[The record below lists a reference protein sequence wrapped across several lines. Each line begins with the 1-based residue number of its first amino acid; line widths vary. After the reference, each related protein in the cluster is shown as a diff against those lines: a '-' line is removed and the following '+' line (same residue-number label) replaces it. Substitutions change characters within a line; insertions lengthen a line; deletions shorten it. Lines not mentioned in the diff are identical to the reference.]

1 MKASIS
7 QTNGK
12 KIPNKNIHPWPLL
25 VASKSVQI
33 WILSCWVG
41 TFIYASRYR
50 DAPASACYEVLSP
63 PDRDG
68 LDARAGVERPQEVAD
83 VVPHG
88 LDAELEL
95 TRYLLG
101 RVATLEEAQHLSLPW
116 RQVRMRWRRR
126 LGLFDILDLA
136 EDADH
141 VPTAAKWNRAE
152 LDGHSLAIRVEEH
165 ALVVR
170 AVWWSEK
177 VPGEDTPS
185 PQRFLGCDDG
195 CKLAA
200 ANVAHELHRGRVQP
214 ADDPVLV
221 DQVGGD
227 TDAADGVFDIASEG
241 LQFGH
246 AFESAPREA
255 PAQPRTRAG
264 SALGGGRRVFDIAY
278 DEASIERDSA
288 RASRHHTSS

>member
-101 RVATLEEAQHLSLPW
+101 RVATLEEA
-116 RQVRMRWRRR
+116 
-126 LGLFDILDLA
+126 
-136 EDADH
+136 
-141 VPTAAKWNRAE
+141 
-152 LDGHSLAIRVEEH
+152 
-165 ALVVR
+165 
-170 AVWWSEK
+170 
-177 VPGEDTPS
+177 
-185 PQRFLGCDDG
+185 
-195 CKLAA
+195 
-200 ANVAHELHRGRVQP
+200 
-214 ADDPVLV
+214 
-221 DQVGGD
+221 
-227 TDAADGVFDIASEG
+227 
-241 LQFGH
+241 
-246 AFESAPREA
+246 
-255 PAQPRTRAG
+255 
-264 SALGGGRRVFDIAY
+264 
-278 DEASIERDSA
+278 
-288 RASRHHTSS
+288 